1 MKNVIKR
8 LKEPSTWAGIAGLA
22 VLFGVDP
29 IKANI
34 VVEAVAAVAA
44 GLAVLLPEIKAQ
56 AEPKAGE

>member
-1 MKNVIKR
+1 MKNVLKR

-29 IKANI
+29 VKANI

-44 GLAVLLPEIKAQ
+44 GLAVILPELKPQ
-56 AEPKAGE
+56 AEPQAGE

>member
-1 MKNVIKR
+1 MKNVLKR

-29 IKANI
+29 IKANV

-44 GLAVLLPEIKAQ
+44 GLAVLLPELKPQ

>member
-1 MKNVIKR
+1 MKNVLKR

-44 GLAVLLPEIKAQ
+44 GLAVILPELKPQ
-56 AEPKAGE
+56 AEPQASE